1 MEQVIDLYATKTPT
15 DSTQNGHASYA
26 SRLLWCAMYYMDQR
40 MFCAHDL
47 ALLIEEI
54 YGEKLSSAKVSHGL
68 RTFAQLGYVD
78 RVHRRNR
85 SSRYFDYRV
94 SQNGAR
100 FMRREQA

>member
-1 MEQVIDLYATKTPT
+1 METLDLYETRVPT
-15 DSTQNGHASYA
+15 DNLQNGKPSYVA
-26 SRLLWCAMYYMDQR
+26 RLLWCSIYYMDQR

-78 RVHRRNR
+78 RFHRRNR
-85 SSRYFDYRV
+85 SIRYYDYRV

-100 FMRREQA
+100 FMRRNL